1 MIMTISVTFCTAF
14 HIKTVC
20 DMVCSK
26 SKEYFVVVVF
36 DNLANLITDSNT
48 LFPRIM
54 VHALKYETEAIVHAP
69 KESPI

>member
-1 MIMTISVTFCTAF
+1 MSYNGNLF
-14 HIKTVC
+14 
-20 DMVCSK
+20 K
-26 SKEYFVVVVF
+26 SF
-36 DNLANLITDSNT
+36 T